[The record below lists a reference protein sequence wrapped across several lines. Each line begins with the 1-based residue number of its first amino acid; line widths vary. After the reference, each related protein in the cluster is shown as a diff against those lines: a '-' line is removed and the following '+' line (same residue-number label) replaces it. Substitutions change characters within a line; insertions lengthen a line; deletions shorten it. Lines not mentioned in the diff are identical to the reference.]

1 LRYALRDAMLVS
13 KMHCNRN
20 TQKEPLA
27 GQPSPARAQRA
38 PAWPLAPKT
47 PYWLAAACLA
57 GMALLTPFP
66 RALSQEETPPK
77 GASSPLLYPPSYEEC
92 RRAGKPVLTRKD
104 IYHDGWIDLN
114 KNGRKD
120 IYEDPAQAEDKRLD
134 DLIRQMTLEE
144 KTVQCAT
151 LYGYHRV
158 LVDYLPTETWRTTD
172 LWKDGV
178 ANIDEHLTGNPYWK
192 QSPDVPGMAY
202 VWPAS
207 KHTWALN
214 EVQRFFI
221 EDTRLGVP
229 AEFTDE
235 GIRGVE
241 HYHATAF
248 PTQLAMGATWD
259 RALVRLVGEITGRE
273 GFALGYDNVY
283 SPIMDVMRDPRW
295 GRCLES
301 YGEDP
306 FLVSELAIQEVLGI
320 QSQHVVSTMKH
331 FAVYANNKG
340 AREGSARTDPQIA
353 PREMEMLHLWPYE
366 RVIHAANPLGVMSS
380 YNDYDGIPITGSH
393 YFLTDILRARM
404 GFQGYVVSDS
414 DAAEYLFDKHHVAAT
429 YKDAVRQV
437 ILAGLN
443 VRTNFKLPDQF
454 VLPLRELVREGAVPM
469 SVLDSRVRDV
479 LRVKMREGLL
489 DHPYRPLDTPDS
501 IVMNASHL
509 AVSRRA
515 SRESLVLLKNDGGL
529 LPLDPAKVKTIA
541 LSGPNADNGDYARGR
556 YGPGDPPVVTV
567 RHALETRFAGKARVL
582 LSQGADFFDARWPDT
597 EILYEPP
604 TAKEQQLIDEAAAN
618 ARQADV
624 AIVVVG
630 DQFNGVPGVRGT
642 VGESA
647 SRTGIS
653 LTGRQDDLIRAVAA
667 TKTPTI
673 VVDISGRPVALN
685 VANRVSPAIL
695 QAFFPGM
702 YGGDAIVDALFG
714 DYNPGGKLNC
724 TFPKT
729 TGQLELNFPT
739 HPGANV
745 EAGGRNPL
753 SVTGV
758 LWPFGYGLSYTTFK
772 YSNLRVS
779 PGSTA
784 ADHDVTI
791 TFDLT
796 NTGTRAGDEIP
807 QLYIHQ
813 FVSSTITW
821 EQSLRGLD
829 RIHLNPNET
838 KSVSFTLSP
847 STLAIWNVAMKRE
860 VEPGKYEVQIGAASN
875 DIKLRAP
882 LEIM

>member
-1 LRYALRDAMLVS
+1 MRVWHWA
-13 KMHCNRN
+13 
-20 TQKEPLA
+20 
-27 GQPSPARAQRA
+27 
-38 PAWPLAPKT
+38 
-47 PYWLAAACLA
+47 LAAISLVGAAVLA
-57 GMALLTPFP
+57 
-66 RALSQEETPPK
+66 QEETAPK
-77 GASSPLLYPPSYEEC
+77 GVEAPLLYAPTYDDC
-92 RRAGKPVLTRKD
+92 MRTGKPVVTRKD

-120 IYEDPAQAEDKRLD
+120 VFEDSTQPEEKRLD
-134 DLIRQMTLEE
+134 DLIGQMNLDE

-158 LVDYLPTETWRTTD
+158 LIDYLPTEDWHAKD

-192 QSPDVPGMAY
+192 QSPNVPGMAY

-241 HYHATAF
+241 HLHATSF
-248 PTQLAMGATWD
+248 PTQLGMGATWD
-259 RALVRLVGEITGRE
+259 RALVRQVGEITGRE
-273 GFALGYDNVY
+273 GYALGYDNIY
-283 SPIMDVMRDPRW
+283 SPIMDVIRDPRW

-320 QSQHVVSTMKH
+320 QSQGVAATMKH

-340 AREGSARTDPQIA
+340 AREGNARTDPQIA

-366 RVIHAANPLGVMSS
+366 RVISAAHPLGVMSS
-380 YNDYDGIPITGSH
+380 YNDYDGIPVTGSS
-393 YFLTDILRARM
+393 YFLIDVLRKRM

-414 DAAEYLFDKHHVAAT
+414 DAVEYLYRKHHVAVDM
-429 YKDAVRQV
+429 KDAVRQS

-443 VRTNFKLPDQF
+443 VRTNFQQPSTF

-469 SVLDSRVRDV
+469 AVLDARVREV
-479 LRVKMREGLL
+479 LRVKMREGLF
-489 DHPYRPLDTPDS
+489 DRPYRALDKPDS
-501 IVMNASHL
+501 VVLNAAHL
-509 AVSRRA
+509 AVAKQA
-515 SRESLVLLKNDGGL
+515 SREAMVLLKNDNHL
-529 LPLDPAKVKTIA
+529 LPLDVAKIATIA
-541 LSGPNADNGDYARGR
+541 ISGPNADNPYHSMGR
-556 YGPGDPPVVTV
+556 YGPGDMPAATV
-567 RHALETRFAGKARVL
+567 RHLLETRFAGKIRVL
-582 LSQGADFFDARWPDT
+582 FSQGADFFDEKWPDT
-597 EILYEPP
+597 EIFHDPP
-604 TAKEQQLIDEAAAN
+604 TAKEQKLIDEAVAN

-630 DQFNGVPGVRGT
+630 DQFNGVPGLRGT
-642 VGESA
+642 VGESG
-647 SRTGIS
+647 SRTGID

-667 TKTPTI
+667 VGKPTI

-685 VANRVSPAIL
+685 VAKRASGAIL
-695 QAFFPGM
+695 QAFLPGM
-702 YGGDAIVDALFG
+702 YGGEAIVDSLFG
-714 DYNPGGKLNC
+714 DYNPGGKLTT

-745 EAGGRNPL
+745 EQTGRNPL

-758 LWPFGYGLSYTTFK
+758 LWPFGFGMSYTTFQ
-772 YSNLRVS
+772 YANLRIA
-779 PGSTA
+779 PEQTA
-784 ADHDVTI
+784 ADRDVTI
-791 TFDLT
+791 AFDLS
-796 NTGTRAGDEIP
+796 NTGQREGDEIP
-807 QLYIHQ
+807 QLYIRQ
-813 FVSSTITW
+813 YVSSTITW
-821 EQSLRGLD
+821 EQSLRGFE
-829 RIHLNPNET
+829 RVHLKPGET
-838 KSVSFTLSP
+838 RRVTFNLAP
-847 STLAIWNVAMKRE
+847 STLAIWNREMKRV
-860 VEPGKYEVQIGAASN
+860 VEPGKYEAQVGASSAE
-875 DIKLRAP
+875 IKLKGDF
-882 LEIM
+882 EIR